1 MKTIAIACAM
11 LAGSFGFSS
20 LAVAQDGRR
29 DRDGDRGDRWEQ
41 RQDHRREA
49 RQDRREDR
57 RDQQRA
63 YRNGYAAGA
72 HSQQNYVY
80 SRPSYSYPQPSY
92 SYSQPGYSYSRPSY
106 SHSQPTYTYSQPS
119 HVYSQPGYGYG
130 YSQPRHGTRW
140 QRGGYLP
147 YEYRGNS
154 YHVNNWNAHPGL
166 YAPPYGHQWVNVGSD
181 YLLVALATGLIANL
195 LVN

>member
-1 MKTIAIACAM
+1 MKTTALACAV

-29 DRDGDRGDRWEQ
+29 DRDGDRWEQ
-41 RQDHRREA
+41 RQDRREA

-57 RDQQRA
+57 REIRQERAQVQQQRA
-63 YRNGYAAGA
+63 YRNGYVAGA
-72 HSQQNYVY
+72 
-80 SRPSYSYPQPSY
+80 
-92 SYSQPGYSYSRPSY
+92 YSQPS
-106 SHSQPTYTYSQPS
+106 YTYSQPS
-119 HVYSQPGYGYG
+119 YTYSQPAYVYSQPSYGHG
-130 YSQPRHGTRW
+130 YSQPRHSTRW

-147 YEYRGNS
+147 HEYRSNS
-154 YHVNNWNAHPGL
+154 YYVNNWNAHPGL